1 MWKIFLFSG
10 GKSSGG
16 GYQKVTVPVYPKVY
30 SPERVFPVISVELV
44 YDTPV
49 IGFSLQFHPIP
60 KTAAAVSFWRSLPLF
75 FAGAF
80 FTAPFLQG
88 LFLQPLF
95 SLFLPQSPVDQVSVP
110 PSRVKSWVV
119 EASTIS

>member
-30 SPERVFPVISVELV
+30 SPELVF
-44 YDTPV
+44 
-49 IGFSLQFHPIP
+49 HC
-60 KTAAAVSFWRSLPLF
+60 SFTLSQKQRQRSLF
-75 FAGAF
+75 GDRCRC
-80 FTAPFLQG
+80 FLQG

-95 SLFLPQSPVDQVSVP
+95 SLFLPQSPVDQVSAP